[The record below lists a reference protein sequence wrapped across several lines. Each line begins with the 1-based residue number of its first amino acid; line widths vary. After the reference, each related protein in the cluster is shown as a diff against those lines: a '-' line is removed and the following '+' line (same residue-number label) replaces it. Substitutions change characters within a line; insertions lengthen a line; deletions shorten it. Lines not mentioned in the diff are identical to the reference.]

1 MNILL
6 SSAGRRIGLAR
17 CLLGACERIGLSGS
31 RLIAAD
37 ASRDAP
43 AAAHAHASHRV
54 PRCTEPGF
62 VDAILALCEKERI
75 GLIVPT
81 IDTELGVYAAVKDRF
96 AALGVRLAVSSPEAV
111 AIADD
116 KRATNAWLRAGG
128 FPVPG
133 QTTPARALAERWRA
147 PLIVKPVVGSGSVGL
162 RRLEGR
168 DELAALAKQ
177 PGDWVVETIAP
188 GEEYTVH
195 IFVNTAGKCETA
207 VPCRRVEVRAG
218 EVSKACTRRIDVL
231 IETARRIGEALPGA
245 YGPLNVQCFL
255 DGEARCRVIEIN
267 ARFGGGYPLVD
278 RAGASFVQ
286 HLIEDAAGLSP
297 SPIDGWEDGLA
308 MLRFDEAV
316 FLSAAEAGWE
326 QRCERQGAARA
337 V

>member
-6 SSAGRRIGLAR
+6 SSAGRRVGLAR
-17 CLLGACERIGLSGS
+17 CLLGACDRLGLGGS

-43 AAAHAHASHRV
+43 AAAFAHASHRV

-62 VDAILALCEKERI
+62 VDAILGLCRTEKI
-75 GLIVPT
+75 GLVVPT
-81 IDTELGVYAAVKDRF
+81 IDTELGIYAAVKERF
-96 AALGVRLAVSSPEAV
+96 AAAGVRLAVSSPDTI
-111 AIADD
+111 AIAAD
-116 KRATNAWLRAGG
+116 KRATNEWLRSGG
-128 FPVPG
+128 FLVPE

-147 PLIVKPVVGSGSVGL
+147 PLIVKPAAGSASVGL
-162 RRLEGR
+162 RRLER
-168 DELAALAKQ
+168 RAELAAFVNQ
-177 PGDWVVETIAP
+177 PGEWIVESIAP
-188 GEEYTVH
+188 GDEYTVH
-195 IFVNTAGKCETA
+195 VFVNAAGRCETA

-255 DGEARCRVIEIN
+255 DGDARCRVIEIN

-278 RAGASFVQ
+278 RAGATFAQ
-286 HLIEDAAGLSP
+286 RLIEDAVGLAP
-297 SPIDGWEDGLA
+297 CPINDWEDGLA

-316 FLSAAEAGWE
+316 FLSVAEAGWE
-326 QRCERQGAARA
+326 QQGAARA